1 MRSLCSLSSI
11 LSVCAIIPST
21 TYPNISRN
29 STDGDRNYRAPEFP
43 ILGWTQYKNNPIMG
57 PSNNSWE
64 SSYLFNPAA
73 AVVDDKVFLLYRA
86 QNESLISSIGLAW
99 SYDGYNF
106 TRYNQPV
113 FFPTEPYERNGTEDP
128 RLVRVNGTFYMT
140 YTGFNGNQA
149 VLCMATSEN
158 LVSWQKHGP
167 ILPYNT
173 DVVYRPE
180 DNYNRPREGWSKS
193 GAIAPEKVNGLY
205 QMQWGDSYLYTAN
218 STDLINWN
226 YTKNDIPFAQRI
238 HDWEFGLME
247 SAGALIKTR
256 SGKHWIKFYNGV
268 GQGFGGYKFGQY
280 STGQMLVDL
289 ENAPRGPPVARMEL
303 PILQPVFTAGQVS
316 NVLFSEAT
324 VQFKG
329 KWFMYYGEGDAYLG
343 TATAPVQD

>member
-1 MRSLCSLSSI
+1 
-11 LSVCAIIPST
+11 
-21 TYPNISRN
+21 
-29 STDGDRNYRAPEFP
+29 
-43 ILGWTQYKNNPIMG
+43 MG

-64 SSYLFNPAA
+64 SKYLFNPAA

-140 YTGFNGNQA
+140 YTGFNGSQA
-149 VLCMATSEN
+149 QLCMATSEN
-158 LVSWQKHGP
+158 LVDWQRHGP

-180 DNYNRPREGWSKS
+180 ENYNRPREGWSKS

-218 STDLINWN
+218 STDLIHWN
-226 YTKNDIPFAQRI
+226 YV
-238 HDWEFGLME
+238 
-247 SAGALIKTR
+247 
-256 SGKHWIKFYNGV
+256 SGEH
-268 GQGFGGYKFGQY
+268 
-280 STGQMLVDL
+280 M
-289 ENAPRGPPVARMEL
+289 
-303 PILQPVFTAGQVS
+303 
-316 NVLFSEAT
+316 
-324 VQFKG
+324 
-329 KWFMYYGEGDAYLG
+329 
-343 TATAPVQD
+343 